1 MKFTLFVAILFS
13 IGWMS
18 AVVKVHDGPSPDCCL
33 SVSDTKTPV
42 HNIKSYSMQAAPPCP
57 IRAIRF
63 YTMKDKT
70 ICSDPNDSWTKKA
83 INHVDKMNSRKH
95 PKEPTT
101 CYTSATNLIPTTTS
115 TIKTPGTE
123 TETSTST
130 PVTPIVTTIKTSGDG
145 HPVDCCN
152 TVTNSRISVE
162 DILYYDMQN
171 TNLCPGRAVRFYTKK
186 NITICSDPDSIWAKK
201 AKAIVDGRTT
211 IKTSGPE
218 TEKNKTSIQPTSVS
232 KDNPES
238 SQSTATTFTSSA
250 TKDCC
255 LAVTKN
261 KPTFREVVDYKVQE
275 TPLCSVRA
283 VLFITVGNKKI
294 CSSPVEDWVQ
304 DYIQNLN
311 RRRKTIDER
320 DKNAMIRIKDS
331 NTNNYFCLKKEQSK
345 YFCVKQP

>member
-18 AVVKVHDGPSPDCCL
+18 AVVK
-33 SVSDTKTPV
+33 
-42 HNIKSYSMQAAPPCP
+42 
-57 IRAIRF
+57 
-63 YTMKDKT
+63 
-70 ICSDPNDSWTKKA
+70 
-83 INHVDKMNSRKH
+83 
-95 PKEPTT
+95 
-101 CYTSATNLIPTTTS
+101 
-115 TIKTPGTE
+115 
-123 TETSTST
+123 
-130 PVTPIVTTIKTSGDG
+130 GDG

-238 SQSTATTFTSSA
+238 SQTHTETSKMYEGPSPNCCLRVSKTKISVEAIMNYSMQAAPPCPIRAVRFHTKKNKTICSDPNEGWAKKAITHVNQKLNPLKLSKEPTMCYTITTNLIPTTTSTIKTPGTETETSTSTPVPTTMKTKKTRLEKVISKTTIQPASGTEENQESTAIRCGTSEKTAPPAETTRTR
-250 TKDCC
+250 
-255 LAVTKN
+255 VTK
-261 KPTFREVVDYKVQE
+261 T
-275 TPLCSVRA
+275 T
-283 VLFITVGNKKI
+283 KKLYH
-294 CSSPVEDWVQ
+294 SYAENS
-304 DYIQNLN
+304 
-311 RRRKTIDER
+311 
-320 DKNAMIRIKDS
+320 
-331 NTNNYFCLKKEQSK
+331 
-345 YFCVKQP
+345 